1 MTDSAHGRTEWPELL
16 GVDIDEA
23 VQKLRAAE
31 PKLNVIPVESG
42 SVVTA
47 NYRTDRV
54 WPWFDKET
62 RSVAHTPRIG

>member
-54 WPWFDKET
+54 WLWFDKET